1 MTMKV
6 RAKIR
11 PWEEIEVSP
20 TEAED
25 LRRQGSLV
33 EDAPPAPARKTGQ
46 LTLFGDDK

>member
-1 MTMKV
+1 MKV

-20 TEAED
+20 AEAED

-46 LTLFGDDK
+46 PTQSGDDK